1 MINDL
6 ATIGAKAKFAA
17 ADCVGT
23 TSSSDCA
30 NDILP
35 IIAAAAE
42 FTSKSAATTWECGD
56 IDNQCAGSVAD
67 TINTLANGCA
77 NLVAASNDCDP
88 SNGTPLTCSVDMF
101 GAADNFGNMA
111 IKIHYA
117 LMNCNPGKDA
127 AFVSALAGGGVF
139 NNGDLSSNRRLSDTP
154 NSTGKKEEITQDHY
168 QSTVESFAVTSEMF
182 RNQALKKVTESAN
195 SVVSKN
201 LLSTASSKKNDA
213 AVPSKGLLV

>member
-56 IDNQCAGSVAD
+56 IDNSCAGSVAD
-67 TINTLANGCA
+67 TINTLANGAA

-127 AFVSALAGGGVF
+127 AYVDIAGGRAF
-139 NNGDLSSNRRLSDTP
+139 NNGDLSNNRRLSDTP
-154 NSTGKKEEITQDHY
+154 NSTGKKEEIAQDHY

-182 RNQALKKVTESAN
+182 RNQALKIITESAK

-201 LLSTASSKKNDA
+201 LLSTASSKENDA